1 MSNPEEWQQR
11 QELYVEW
18 RHYLHQNPEL
28 AFEEVRTADFIAE
41 RLREAG
47 IEVHTGIGGT
57 GVVGVLRNGIGKR
70 RIGFRADMDALPMT
84 ETGAVN
90 HRSLHEGKFH
100 GCGHDGHTV
109 MLLAAAQQ
117 LAAKPEFNGTLYF
130 IFQPAEEGKGGA
142 EAMILDGLFER
153 FPMDSVFGLHNSPGM
168 AAGRFGVRSGPMLA
182 AYESFDIVVS
192 GIGGHGAMPHEC
204 VDSILTGSHI
214 VVALQSI
221 IARNLDPA
229 RSGVVS
235 VTRIEGGSAYNVIPG
250 QVRLGGAIRY
260 FEVAEGQLIR
270 QRVLDIAN
278 GTAKTFGAAAEITFN
293 SPSYP
298 PLLNDPGC
306 TEVAIHAAS
315 SVVGADQVNSE
326 VPLIMGS
333 DDFAAMLQ
341 QVPGCYLLIGNGL
354 GAKGGCMVHHP
365 EYDFNDE
372 ILPLGIRY
380 WMKLAEQSLC

>member
-1 MSNPEEWQQR
+1 MSNPEVWQQR

-18 RHYLHQNPEL
+18 RHYLHRNPEL
-28 AFEEVRTADFIAE
+28 AFEEVGTAGFIAE

-84 ETGAVN
+84 ETGTVS

-142 EAMILDGLFER
+142 EAMIVDGLFER
-153 FPMDSVFGLHNSPGM
+153 FPMDNVFGLHNSPGM
-168 AAGRFGVRSGPMLA
+168 ATGQFGVRSGPMLA

-192 GIGGHGAMPHEC
+192 GIGGHGALPHEC
-204 VDSILTGSHI
+204 VDPILVGSHI

-221 IARNLDPA
+221 ISRNLDPS
-229 RSGVVS
+229 RSGVIS
-235 VTRIEGGSAYNVIPG
+235 VTRTQGGSAYNVIPA
-250 QVRLGGAIRY
+250 QLKLGGAIRY
-260 FEVAEGQLIR
+260 FEIADGQLIR
-270 QRVLDIAN
+270 QRVLDIAS
-278 GTAKTFGAAAEITFN
+278 GTAGAFGAKAELTFN
-293 SPSYP
+293 APSYP

-306 TEVAIHAAS
+306 TQVAVHAAS

-333 DDFAAMLQ
+333 DDFAVMLQ
-341 QVPGCYLLIGNGL
+341 HVPGCYLLIGNGR

-380 WMKLAEQSLC
+380 WMKLAEQSLR